1 MVSLGSALE
10 ATAAGLRR
18 ALAQAPVTAG
28 ASSVAMDELRALAEP
43 HRVTALLEE
52 VLRDDAHAARH
63 AGLSYTHPLGFEK
76 IILIDAEPDFALRLH
91 AWWPTGTP
99 EVEHIHDHRFGFATT
114 ILAGGYTMRT
124 FAISPDGDEM
134 AEYREESAGTRPAW
148 RLERV
153 GENRLIVASESR
165 LGRGAN
171 YALAAQTLHQVD
183 VTPGTLCI
191 TMFLQTR
198 VIGSATRVFALP
210 ERHEP
215 PVRAK
220 RPMSVQSYRAQ
231 LDAVLAALAG

>member
-1 MVSLGSALE
+1 MLE

-18 ALAQAPVTAG
+18 ALAVAPATAG
-28 ASSVAMDELRALAEP
+28 ASSVALDELRALAEP
-43 HRVTALLEE
+43 LGVAALLEE
-52 VLRDDAHAARH
+52 VLRDNAHAARH

-76 IILIDAEPDFALRLH
+76 IILIDAEPDYALRVH

-99 EVEHIHDHRFGFATT
+99 EIEHVHNHRFGFAST

-124 FAISPDGDEM
+124 FAISPDGDDV
-134 AEYREESAGTRPAW
+134 AEYREQTAETPPAW

-165 LGRGAN
+165 LGRGAH

-191 TMFLQTR
+191 TMFLQTK
-198 VIGSATRVFALP
+198 VIATATRVFAQP
-210 ERHEP
+210 GRHEP
-215 PVRAK
+215 PLRAK
-220 RPMSVQSYRAQ
+220 KPMSVQSYRAQ